1 MSRSRSTSFSS
12 DSQLPRNTTLA
23 PPPDT
28 TPPPAFIAVS
38 AASQIITADQEFNT
52 ADFVG
57 DEEQEDGSGTPIGA
71 LVSPNALALLN
82 GFLDHLLFNILAVSK
97 STQLSSIRPAVADV
111 LKPRLA
117 KEVVSAADDE
127 LSDYMGGE
135 GDEQFDFRGG
145 QKPAGD
151 FDLIRS
157 WKRTRLRCMVYTRLG
172 DMEEDEE
179 DEHIAR
185 DGLVDTSDAPRRF
198 SSHVDIVTPAAAIFL
213 TSIMEH
219 LGEQALIIAGETSR
233 SRLSTKLSLEHDEV
247 TESGAER
254 GRINRL
260 VVEDHDMEKLAMNS
274 TLGRLWRT
282 WRKRIRVPKLSRT
295 LSRESFRHR
304 GIASTLASSR
314 KSSVAT
320 IDELPARSVTSFD
333 TAEAHEEEVDPAAVP
348 LPMSQHDVQEI
359 SIPGFSAELVGEVQT
374 MQAVVAHK
382 VRPRSLMV
390 LPSPLTPRSP
400 SSVESSPVVPSDP
413 QRPKLNRHARSLSLP
428 NNYSP
433 PDYEENLKTPVAE
446 SSADQRPASAQQI
459 SSPTPSEERRQLET
473 MYEHEEE
480 PSDPPQ
486 TANTGLAISTPVATE
501 ATKESETDSPSR
513 KRRSAAAR
521 NSMFAPSL
529 SGASVVVEVSR
540 PGSAQTAYPAEEA
553 QRSAEIIEGHGT
565 VEKPRPA
572 SAIQR
577 PRRKASGD
585 PARKAER
592 DRSSPSVSTTP
603 TTSTSE
609 RVVEERSRAQG
620 ARDSPTHVQE
630 GPADKSSKDSNAR
643 KSVNQSWFLNNDD
656 EDDATGTTDAT
667 AATAPAAAA
676 TATAVAAAAAPTV
689 GQPSA
694 EPSSLTSATTGGF
707 SSLNTNRAAVHRVP
721 GQPPTPSKSRR
732 SDSLSD
738 KRPATSGSSTSQ
750 VSSKLKGM
758 VGRSPQG
765 EAASS
770 HDRNSSEA
778 SGQSSEQHSPGLEQL
793 IKSDETIHYTL
804 TPKNMRDMEVSV
816 SVSHIY

>member
-12 DSQLPRNTTLA
+12 DSQFPRNTTLA

-28 TPPPAFIAVS
+28 TPPPAFIAAP

-52 ADFVG
+52 VDFVG
-57 DEEQEDGSGTPIGA
+57 DEEQEDGSGA
-71 LVSPNALALLN
+71 LVSPDALVLLN
-82 GFLDHLLFNILAVSK
+82 NFLDHLLFNILAVSK

-179 DEHIAR
+179 DEYIAR
-185 DGLVDTSDAPRRF
+185 DGLVDTSDSPRRF
-198 SSHVDIVTPAAAIFL
+198 ASHVDIVTPAAAIFL
-213 TSIMEH
+213 TSIIEH

-233 SRLSTKLSLEHDEV
+233 SRLSTKLNLEHDEV

-260 VVEDHDMEKLAMNS
+260 VVEGHDMEKLAMNS

-282 WRKRIRVPKLSRT
+282 WRKRTRAPKLSRT

-348 LPMSQHDVQEI
+348 LPISQHDVQEI
-359 SIPGFSAELVGEVQT
+359 SIPGFSAELVGEIRT
-374 MQAVVAHK
+374 MEAVVAHK

-413 QRPKLNRHARSLSLP
+413 QRSKLNRHARSQSLP

-433 PDYEENLKTPVAE
+433 PDYEEDLKTPVAE

-473 MYEHEEE
+473 MYEQEE
-480 PSDPPQ
+480 PSDPAQ

-501 ATKESETDSPSR
+501 ATKESEADSPSR

-553 QRSAEIIEGHGT
+553 QRNAETIEGHGT

-592 DRSSPSVSTTP
+592 DRSSPSVSATN

-620 ARDSPTHVQE
+620 ARDSPTHVQK
-630 GPADKSSKDSNAR
+630 GPADKLSKDSNAR

-656 EDDATGTTDAT
+656 EDDAT
-667 AATAPAAAA
+667 AATAPAAATATAA
-676 TATAVAAAAAPTV
+676 TATAVAAAAAAPTV

-694 EPSSLTSATTGGF
+694 EPSSLTSATGGLP
-707 SSLNTNRAAVHRVP
+707 SLTTNRAAVHRVP

-738 KRPATSGSSTSQ
+738 KRPVTSGSSTSQ
-750 VSSKLKGM
+750 VSSKLKDM

-765 EAASS
+765 EAAPP
-770 HDRNSSEA
+770 HGRNSSEA
-778 SGQSSEQHSPGLEQL
+778 SGQSSGQHSPGLEQL

-804 TPKNMRDMEVSV
+804 TPKNMRDMEVSE
-816 SVSHIY
+816 SHILVFCRE